1 MKAFIKASINQERE
15 TIMFREKIK
24 VANETD
30 AAILDALK
38 TGSTAALDSIAG
50 DIPPTLIEVLEK
62 LLGDSP
68 VGDDP
73 RQWNALA
80 LALSSCGL
88 TASALK
94 SYFYMLCKTSIVEDL
109 AVGCSDIAA
118 LQRRMNMPWAAGA
131 TERAANRL
139 RGISNSDS
147 LLPELE
153 DGSLYVHAAHND
165 PEGYE
170 KIIDSLGDYSL
181 LHDTLRDPKLTK
193 WNFFNSP
200 GIDMIPTADDCSFF
214 VMDGDGNA
222 ILQVEADVKGIRFLG
237 CRETGIILTTLVED
251 HPDLAQANDLAV
263 RQVKVSLEWSGAAT
277 AFFERAEGET
287 LPAALTTW
295 INESRTIPI
304 HVSAAWID
312 LSKSEAEIERG
323 YREAHRQSL
332 KWGKKNIEVVSTSK
346 PDLAMIEAYAAVYH
360 AARRTPGMPEQNLM
374 RGLEAGLFSIYIAYY
389 EGNPVVALLTSRHG
403 RTTYYCAS
411 AKVIIGNKP
420 LGHVVLNRAIMDAK
434 AQGQTRFDFGQLQS
448 DESFSDK
455 LRNIALYKQGFASH
469 VEKRYLYLVR
479 I

>member
-1 MKAFIKASINQERE
+1 
-15 TIMFREKIK
+15 MFREKIK

-38 TGSTAALDSIAG
+38 TRSTAALASIEG
-50 DIPPTLIEVLEK
+50 EVPPILIEVLEK

-80 LALSSCGL
+80 LALISCGL

-94 SYFYMLCKTSIVEDL
+94 SYFYMLGKTNIFEDL

-131 TERAANRL
+131 TERVANRL

-153 DGSLYVHAAHND
+153 DGGLYVHAAHND

-193 WNFFNSP
+193 WNFFNSR
-200 GIDMIPTADDCSFF
+200 GIDMIPMVDDCSFF

-222 ILQVEADVKGIRFLG
+222 ILQVEADVMGIRYLG

-263 RQVKVSLEWSGAAT
+263 RQIKVSLEWSGATT
-277 AFFERAEGET
+277 ALFERAEGEA

-346 PDLAMIEAYAAVYH
+346 PDLAMIEAYAAVYY
-360 AARRTPGMPEQNLM
+360 AARRTPGMSEQNLI
-374 RGLEAGLFSIYIAYY
+374 RGLEADLFSIYIAYY

-434 AQGQTRFDFGQLQS
+434 AQGQARFDFGQLQS
-448 DESFSDK
+448 SEVFSDK

-469 VEKRYLYLVR
+469 VEKRYLHLVR